1 MDSAGEKQA
10 SSPSSL
16 NDKEQAAT
24 RVQGNHLDYAER
36 RRRALAEI
44 DNAKFSWFHV
54 KIALVAGVGFF
65 TDA

>member
-1 MDSAGEKQA
+1 MDQTGEKHA
-10 SSPSSL
+10 SPPSSV
-16 NDKEQAAT
+16 NDKERAT
-24 RVQGNHLDYAER
+24 TTHVNPLDYAER